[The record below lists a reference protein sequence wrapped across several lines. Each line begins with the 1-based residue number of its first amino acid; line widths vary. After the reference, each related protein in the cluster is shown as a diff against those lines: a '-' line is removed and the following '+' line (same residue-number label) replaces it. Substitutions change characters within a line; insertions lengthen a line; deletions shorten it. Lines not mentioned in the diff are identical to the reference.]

1 MGGFE
6 VIFEEKNGGQYM
18 TGQLKLSSIIESG

>member
-18 TGQLKLSSIIESG
+18 TGQLKLSSIVESG